1 MRLRSFSTVVIRIIG
16 MMSIIYGLITLLFM
30 LLTYSMLSG
39 FGAGGG
45 FPPGMGTMIWLQLL
59 LPILMSVLGLILLLG
74 GRSIGNLICS
84 GLDD

>member
-1 MRLRSFSTVVIRIIG
+1 

-39 FGAGGG
+39 FGSQRGL
-45 FPPGMGTMIWLQLL
+45 PSGMGSMLWLQLL
-59 LPILMSVLGLILLLG
+59 LPILMCVLGLILLLG